1 MFVSL
6 QGRFVFL
13 HNPPSGNVKLE
24 GGVVF
29 ACEQSTP
36 TYEELHVQIPFNTKL
51 FILVKASAAL
61 RRTAP
66 EQSELYRQGVCE

>member
-24 GGVVF
+24 GGIVF

-36 TYEELHVQIPFNTKL
+36 TYEELHVQVPFNTKL
-51 FILVKASAAL
+51 FIVTCI
-61 RRTAP
+61 RVHGFIT
-66 EQSELYRQGVCE
+66 LYK